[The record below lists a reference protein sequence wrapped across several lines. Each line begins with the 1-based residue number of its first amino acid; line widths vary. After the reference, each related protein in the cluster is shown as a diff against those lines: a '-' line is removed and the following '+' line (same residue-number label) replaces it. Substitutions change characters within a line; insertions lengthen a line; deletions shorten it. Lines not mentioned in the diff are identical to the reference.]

1 MIKSFKPKGLER
13 YYKSGTTRGI
23 QSIHA
28 KRLRMQLAVL
38 DTALTIEDI
47 DIPGYRL
54 HALKGDRQSIWS
66 ISVSGNWRLTF
77 EFNDGNIHIL
87 NYEDY
92 H

>member
-1 MIKSFKPKGLER
+1 M
-13 YYKSGTTRGI
+13 
-23 QSIHA
+23 
-28 KRLRMQLAVL
+28 
-38 DTALTIEDI
+38 
-47 DIPGYRL
+47 

-77 EFNDGNIHIL
+77 EFNDGNVHIL